1 MREAFRSE
9 ELFKETKSKA
19 DHFQYDFFLMSEEK
33 RNELKE
39 RIKRS
44 RGKAFLFVH
53 PSWANENEY
62 GPDPET
68 KKRVLSVREGLH
80 ALSQLESEDLP
91 PIFVLEKDATG
102 KDYDGPYGSRTK
114 QDLYYIPTEDGG
126 PQPVYKA
133 YIREMV
139 KTESGGSQR
148 IGKINNVR
156 IKRSESNWEIL
167 ANRLKEVGV
176 EEIIIGGAD
185 LTFRTS
191 DWDENKK
198 LIKDDLEFLRYCVGG
213 TIRKL
218 APHFNKIIIS
228 RFTAPVSRQEVKE
241 IVNGKAVLQPG
252 YENQIPTNT
261 EDEH

>member
-1 MREAFRSE
+1 MREAYRSE
-9 ELFKETKSKA
+9 ELFKEQRSKA
-19 DHFQYDFFLMSEEK
+19 EHSQYDFFLMSQEK
-33 RNELKE
+33 RSELAE

-44 RGKAFLFVH
+44 RGKVFLFVH

-62 GPDPET
+62 GSDPDT
-68 KKRVLSVREGLH
+68 KQRVRSVREGLS
-80 ALSQLESEDLP
+80 ALSQLESEDIP
-91 PIFVLEKDATG
+91 PIFVLEKDVTG

-114 QDLYYIPTEDGG
+114 QDLYYIPTEDDG

-133 YIREMV
+133 YNREMV
-139 KTESGGSQR
+139 RTEGGGSQR
-148 IGKINNVR
+148 VGKINNVR

-185 LTFRTS
+185 LTFRAS
-191 DWDENKK
+191 DWDENKE
-198 LIKDDLEFLRYCVGG
+198 LIKDDLEFLRFCVGG

-218 APHFNKIIIS
+218 APHFRRIIVS

-252 YENQIPTNT
+252 YENQIPANT
-261 EDEH
+261 DNEN